1 MASIEKET
9 RIGRADFL
17 PATAVFLLGLA
28 LAVVAFFVVRGHYQ
42 NLDRQQF
49 QRDVAYYGT
58 SFKADVQR
66 HVTSLAA
73 IRAFVLAS
81 RSVTRWEFSA
91 FARQILPQNSGFK
104 AVLWLPR
111 IVENQRR
118 TYEAQLE
125 GDGLYGLRIRDLVDQ
140 GRLVD
145 AGVRQYYLPI
155 TYIEPFD
162 GNGSLLG
169 LDLSESPA
177 YVELFRAAE
186 QTGRVAASAPIS
198 RTIIKNAHG
207 PIVLIAFPL
216 GAPSGSRKTV
226 AAPDPAQGFALGIL
240 QLKDIIENTI
250 SLRTSAVQ
258 AEIAYVADIHAA
270 PAMLGEATAYNRT
283 IGQWF
288 GNADFHQTLPFNIA
302 GKHFLLA
309 MRSVGHGSPLSL
321 LYVPLGAALLVITL
335 TVLLAQNMIA
345 TINRK
350 RFIERAVVARTAELR
365 AVNLTLSEEIDQRRR
380 AEVEIRIAR
389 DKAEHASRAKSAF
402 LSAMSHELRTPLNAI
417 IGFSQI
423 LASDKTSAPRSLD
436 YLGEIHD
443 SGVRLLDLINDILDL
458 THMEAANCGAANE
471 YLHLSDC
478 ADAVIAK
485 LRPLAH
491 KSGVL
496 LTSSVPEQLPL
507 LCGDSRRIQKA
518 LLHLTSNAVKFSG
531 KNGRAEIAAHADM
544 DGSVTVTV
552 SDNGIGMPPGT
563 QAEILELFSQHEAIL
578 TRKHDGVGL
587 GLTFVRRVAEL
598 HEVAFHISSAR
609 GEGTRVSLT
618 FPAHRVAEGA
628 RVA

>member
-1 MASIEKET
+1 MPSIEKKT
-9 RIGRADFL
+9 RIGRAEFL
-17 PATAVFLLGLA
+17 PATTVLSIGLM
-28 LAVVAFFVVRGHYQ
+28 LAFVAFYAVRGYYK

-73 IRAFVLAS
+73 IRAFVSAS

-91 FARQILPQNSGFK
+91 FARQILPQNSGFN

-111 IVENQRR
+111 VVQNQRG
-118 TYEAQLE
+118 TYEAQLQ
-125 GDGLYGLRIRDLVDQ
+125 GDGLFGLRIRDLVGQ
-140 GRLVD
+140 GKLVD
-145 AGVRQYYLPI
+145 AGARQYYLPI

-177 YVELFRAAE
+177 YADLFRAAG
-186 QTGRVAASAPIS
+186 QTGRIAASAPIS
-198 RTIIKNAHG
+198 RTIIKSARG

-226 AAPDPAQGFALGIL
+226 ATPDPPKGFALGVL
-240 QLKDIIENTI
+240 ELKDIVENTI
-250 SLRTSAVQ
+250 TLRTSVVQ
-258 AEIAYVADIHAA
+258 AEIAYVGDTHAA
-270 PAMLGEATAYNRT
+270 PVMLGEATANNRT

-288 GNADFHQTLPFNIA
+288 GDADFHQTLPFNIA

-309 MRSVGHGSPLSL
+309 MRSVSHGSPLSL
-321 LYVPLGAALLVITL
+321 LYVPLGAALLVVTL
-335 TVLLAQNMIA
+335 TILLAQNMIA

-350 RFIERAVVARTAELR
+350 RVIERAVVARTAELR
-365 AVNLTLSEEIDQRRR
+365 AVNLALSEEIDQRRR
-380 AEVEIRIAR
+380 AEAEIRIAR
-389 DKAEHASRAKSAF
+389 DKAEHANRAKSAF

-417 IGFSQI
+417 IGFSEI

-443 SGVRLLDLINDILDL
+443 SGLRLLDLINDILDL
-458 THMEAANCGAANE
+458 THMEAPNYGAADE
-471 YLHLSDC
+471 YVHLSDC
-478 ADAVIAK
+478 ADAVIVK
-485 LRPLAH
+485 LKPFAQ
-491 KSGVL
+491 KAGVI

-507 LCGDSRRIQKA
+507 LCGDSRRIEKA
-518 LLHLTSNAVKFSG
+518 LRHLASNAVKFSG
-531 KNGRAEIAAHADM
+531 KNGKAKIAAHTNV

-552 SDNGIGMPPGT
+552 SDDGIGMTPGT

-578 TRKHDGVGL
+578 TRKYDGVGL

-598 HEVAFHISSAR
+598 HEVVFHISSVR
-609 GEGTRVSLT
+609 GEGTQVSLT
-618 FPAHRVAEGA
+618 FPAHRVTEGV